1 MYDSFLIRFVI
12 QWKTIE
18 NVCGSILIAFNFK
31 EPNLS
36 KEKSIFPE
44 DLYLSRAFIFIRE
57 FKYRRWEI
65 YFYELV
71 QRETESSLLVLP
83 FFI

>member
-1 MYDSFLIRFVI
+1 MYAARFLLH
-12 QWKTIE
+12 
-18 NVCGSILIAFNFK
+18 LISKNQIC
-31 EPNLS
+31 